1 MLADGTEVEFDREG
15 AWVEVKRRGYPVPA
29 DIVPAEIVDYV
40 NKYQHGAM
48 ILGIERDRQSYE
60 VKLGNGFEVK
70 FDKQFRV
77 IDIDD

>member
-1 MLADGTEVEFDREG
+1 
-15 AWVEVKRRGYPVPA
+15 
-29 DIVPAEIVDYV
+29 
-40 NKYQHGAM
+40 M